1 MSRIGN
7 GEKVLRKMDIT
18 ETIKLGNIL
27 WKIAICITTQRYDSR
42 LEKLAV
48 TSPLTADVDQYHMR
62 IIHNMLFPIG
72 RR

>member
-7 GEKVLRKMDIT
+7 GEKVMRKMDIT
-18 ETIKLGNIL
+18 EHIGNLL
-27 WKIAICITTQRYDSR
+27 WKIAISITTQRYDSR